1 MCNKFFKIKLR
12 FVKKYFN
19 KILSLKVTGNI
30 DEHLKS
36 FIVSEILEQIDLH
49 YVREFRYIAHAD
61 KDEISV
67 LR

>member
-1 MCNKFFKIKLR
+1 MA
-12 FVKKYFN
+12 
-19 KILSLKVTGNI
+19 TGNI

-36 FIVSEILEQIDLH
+36 VIVSEILEQIDLH
-49 YVREFRYIAHAD
+49 YVREFRYTAHAD